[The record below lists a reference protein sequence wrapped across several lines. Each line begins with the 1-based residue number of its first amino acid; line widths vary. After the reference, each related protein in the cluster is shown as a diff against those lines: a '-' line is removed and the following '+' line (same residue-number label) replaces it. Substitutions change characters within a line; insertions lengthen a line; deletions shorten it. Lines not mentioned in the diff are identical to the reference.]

1 MSENAFYYNTLIN
14 SLVFSPNIKNDL
26 EIYCSFFKNNRDG
39 FLYMSKCF
47 GIYLEA
53 HKGQNIFDKMVK
65 NNIYEITNYLC
76 EDFPYIVGDNVNSD
90 KLLLNDFLN
99 AIKKYLNACSNN
111 TDYIREQILMRDYGI
126 KSKLS
131 PYWYTLKNVADS
143 DIELYKEEYYTSI
156 SRDILI
162 LNLLNEPE
170 ENFYR
175 SDYEK
180 FLLNKDFYRSINYF
194 LLTSSLIKNTQYVER
209 INFII
214 KNNLD
219 LLADLII
226 KGDYDD
232 EDFSDIHIA
241 SIRLLRKNGIKYG
254 K

>member
-1 MSENAFYYNTLIN
+1 MSDNAFYYNTLIN

-26 EIYCSFFKNNRDG
+26 KIYCSFFENNRDG
-39 FLYMSKCF
+39 FLYMTECF
-47 GIYLEA
+47 GRYLEG
-53 HKGQNIFDKMVK
+53 HKAQNIFDGMVK
-65 NNIYEITNYLC
+65 NNIYEIANYLY
-76 EDFPYIVGDNVNSD
+76 EKFPYVGCNTINSD

-99 AIKKYLNACSNN
+99 AIKKYLNVCSNN
-111 TDYIREQILMRDYGI
+111 TDYIREQILMRNYGV
-126 KSKLS
+126 KSKFS
-131 PYWYTLKNVADS
+131 PYWSTLKKIADS
-143 DIELYKEEYYTSI
+143 DIELYKEEYYVSI

-162 LNLLNEPE
+162 LNLLKKSE
-170 ENFYR
+170 ENFYHN
-175 SDYEK
+175 DYEA

-194 LLTSSLIKNTQYVER
+194 LLTSSLIKNTQYVDR

-214 KNNLD
+214 NNNLD

-232 EDFSDIHIA
+232 EKFSDIHTA